1 MEIIKFF
8 IWLWIPKLQRF
19 AKTFS
24 VDKYND
30 MTNRATL
37 KNIAEMLQISISTV
51 SRALKDHPDIAKETK
66 RKVQELAEVMDY
78 EPNAFAVYLRTQQ
91 SKVLGL
97 IVPEI
102 SNFFYHSFVA
112 AVEQEARKRGFSMLI
127 LQSGNA
133 PSIEEANLKLCK
145 LNRVAGIFV
154 ALTSETND
162 ISVFKRIMVSGIPIV
177 FFDKVPDDSNC
188 IKVTMAD
195 TDVGKIAAKTI
206 HQKKKKHVLAL
217 FGNPNMS
224 ITRKRKQGFVNELKR
239 LSPLIEVSTATA
251 NNTDE
256 AKTLALEKL
265 TSNKKIDTVFCM
277 SDEILT
283 GVIMAI
289 NQLKLNMPTEI
300 AVLAVSNG
308 FIPKLT
314 NPSITYI
321 ETSGAVLGKR
331 AMNTFMEV
339 LEKGISKKNELINS
353 KLIEGGSI

>member
-1 MEIIKFF
+1 
-8 IWLWIPKLQRF
+8 
-19 AKTFS
+19 
-24 VDKYND
+24 
-30 MTNRATL
+30 MTNKATL

-66 RKVQELAEVMDY
+66 RKVRELAEVMDY

-112 AVEQEARKRGFSMLI
+112 SVEEEARKMGYSLLI
-127 LQSGNA
+127 LQSSNK
-133 PSIEEANLKLCK
+133 PEIEEANLKLCK

-154 ALTSETND
+154 ALTSDTTD
-162 ISVFKRIMVSGIPIV
+162 IAVFKRIMVSGIPIV
-177 FFDKVPDDSNC
+177 FFDKVPDDVQC
-188 IKVTMAD
+188 IRVTMAD
-195 TDVGKIAAKTI
+195 TEIGKLAAKTI
-206 HQKKKKHVLAL
+206 FQKKKKNVFAL

-224 ITRKRKQGFVNELKR
+224 ITRKRKQGFVNELKK
-239 LSPLIEVSTATA
+239 LSPLIEISTATA
-251 NNTDE
+251 NNTE
-256 AKTLALEKL
+256 ESKSLSLQALQS
-265 TSNKKIDTVFCM
+265 SNQPDTIFCM

-289 NQLKLNMPTEI
+289 NQLRLKMPDEI
-300 AVLAVSNG
+300 AVLAISNG

-314 NPSITYI
+314 SPSITYI
-321 ETSGAVLGKR
+321 ETSGAVLGKK

-339 LEKGISKKNELINS
+339 LEQGISKKTELIS
-353 KLIEGGSI
+353 SQLMEGGSI

>member
-1 MEIIKFF
+1 
-8 IWLWIPKLQRF
+8 
-19 AKTFS
+19 
-24 VDKYND
+24 
-30 MTNRATL
+30 
-37 KNIAEMLQISISTV
+37 MLQISISTV

-66 RKVQELAEVMDY
+66 RKVRELAEVMDY

-112 AVEQEARKRGFSMLI
+112 SIEQEARKRGYTLLI
-127 LQSGNA
+127 LQSSNN
-133 PSIEEANLKLCK
+133 PEIEEANLKLCK
-145 LNRVAGIFV
+145 LNRVAAIFV

-162 ISVFKRIMVSGIPIV
+162 ISVFKRIMVSGIPII
-177 FFDKVPDDSNC
+177 FFDKVPDDNQC

-195 TDVGKIAAKTI
+195 TDIGKLAAKTI
-206 HQKKKKHVLAL
+206 HQHKKKNVLAL

-224 ITRKRKQGFVNELKR
+224 ITRKRKQGFVNELKK
-239 LSPLIEVSTATA
+239 LSPLIEIATSTANSTE
-251 NNTDE
+251 E
-256 AKTLALEKL
+256 AKSLALEAL
-265 TSNKKIDTVFCM
+265 QSSKKIDTIFCM

-289 NQLKLNMPTEI
+289 NHLHMSMPDQI
-300 AVLAVSNG
+300 AVLAISNG

-321 ETSGAVLGKR
+321 ETSGAVLGEK
-331 AMNTFMEV
+331 AMEIFFEV
-339 LEKGISKKNELINS
+339 LDKGISKKTELITS
-353 KLIEGGSI
+353 KLIPGGSI

>member
-1 MEIIKFF
+1 MSNK
-8 IWLWIPKLQRF
+8 
-19 AKTFS
+19 
-24 VDKYND
+24 
-30 MTNRATL
+30 ATL

-66 RKVQELAEVMDY
+66 RKVRELAEVMDY

-112 AVEQEARKRGFSMLI
+112 SIEQEARKRGYTLLI
-127 LQSGNA
+127 LQSGNN
-133 PSIEEANLKLCK
+133 PEIEEANLKLCK
-145 LNRVAGIFV
+145 LNRVAAIFV

-162 ISVFKRIMVSGIPIV
+162 ISVFKRIMVSGIPII
-177 FFDKVPDDSNC
+177 FFDKVPDDNQC

-195 TDVGKIAAKTI
+195 TDIGKLAAKTI
-206 HQKKKKHVLAL
+206 HQHKKKNVLAL

-224 ITRKRKQGFVNELKR
+224 ITRKRKQGFVNELKK
-239 LSPLIEVSTATA
+239 LSPLIEIATSTATS
-251 NNTDE
+251 TEE
-256 AKTLALEKL
+256 AKSLALEAL
-265 TSNKKIDTVFCM
+265 QSPKKIDTIFCM

-289 NQLKLNMPTEI
+289 NQLHLSMPDQI
-300 AVLAVSNG
+300 AVLAISNG

-321 ETSGAVLGKR
+321 ETSGAMLGEKS
-331 AMNTFMEV
+331 METLFEV
-339 LEKGISKKNELINS
+339 LDKGISKKTELITS
-353 KLIEGGSI
+353 KLIQGGSI

>member
-1 MEIIKFF
+1 MSNK
-8 IWLWIPKLQRF
+8 
-19 AKTFS
+19 
-24 VDKYND
+24 
-30 MTNRATL
+30 ATL

-66 RKVQELAEVMDY
+66 RKVRELAEVMDY

-112 AVEQEARKRGFSMLI
+112 SIEQEARKRGYTLLI
-127 LQSGNA
+127 LQSSNNPA
-133 PSIEEANLKLCK
+133 IEEANLKLCK
-145 LNRVAGIFV
+145 LNRVAAIFV

-162 ISVFKRIMVSGIPIV
+162 ISVFKRIMVSGIPII
-177 FFDKVPDDSNC
+177 FFDKVPEDNQC

-195 TDVGKIAAKTI
+195 TEIGKLAAKTI
-206 HQKKKKHVLAL
+206 HQRKKKSVLAL

-224 ITRKRKQGFVNELKR
+224 ITRKRKQGFVNELKK
-239 LSPLIEVSTATA
+239 LSPLIEIATSTA
-251 NNTDE
+251 NNTEE
-256 AKTLALEKL
+256 AKTIAMDALQ
-265 TSNKKIDTVFCM
+265 SSKKIDTIFCM

-289 NQLKLNMPTEI
+289 NQLHISMPDDI
-300 AVLAVSNG
+300 AVLAISNG

-314 NPSITYI
+314 NPSISYI
-321 ETSGAVLGKR
+321 ETSGAVLGEK
-331 AMNTFMEV
+331 AMETFLEV
-339 LEKGISKKNELINS
+339 LEKGITKKTDLITS
-353 KLIEGGSI
+353 TLIQGGSI

>member
-1 MEIIKFF
+1 
-8 IWLWIPKLQRF
+8 
-19 AKTFS
+19 
-24 VDKYND
+24 
-30 MTNRATL
+30 MTNKATL

-51 SRALKDHPDIAKETK
+51 SRALKNHPDIAEDTK

-78 EPNAFAVYLRTQQ
+78 EPNAFAVYLSTQQ
-91 SKVLGL
+91 SKVLGV

-102 SNFFYHSFVA
+102 SNLFYHSFVA
-112 AVEQEARKRGFSMLI
+112 SIEKEARKKEFSLII
-127 LQSGNA
+127 LQSGNDPA
-133 PSIEEANLKLCK
+133 LEEANLKLCK

-154 ALTSETND
+154 ALTSETSD
-162 ISVFKRIMVSGIPIV
+162 ISVFKRIIVSGIPIV
-177 FFDKVPDDSNC
+177 FFDKVPDDPQC

-195 TDVGKIAAKTI
+195 TEVGKIAAKTI

-217 FGNPNMS
+217 FGNPNIS

-239 LSPLIEVSTATA
+239 LSPLIEISTATA
-251 NNTDE
+251 NNSDE
-256 AKTLALEKL
+256 AKSLALEKL
-265 TSNKKIDTVFCM
+265 TSNKNIDTVFCM

-283 GVIMAI
+283 GVILAI
-289 NQLKLNMPTEI
+289 NQLKLNMPKDI

-314 NPSITYI
+314 NPPITYV
-321 ETSGAVLGKR
+321 ETSGAVLGKK

-339 LEKGISKKNELINS
+339 LEKGITKKTEQINS

>member
-1 MEIIKFF
+1 
-8 IWLWIPKLQRF
+8 
-19 AKTFS
+19 
-24 VDKYND
+24 
-30 MTNRATL
+30 MTNKATL

-66 RKVQELAEVMDY
+66 RKVRELAEVMDY

-112 AVEQEARKRGFSMLI
+112 AVEEEARKKGYSLLI
-127 LQSGNA
+127 LQSSND

-145 LNRVAGIFV
+145 LNRVAAIFV
-154 ALTSETND
+154 ALTSQTSD
-162 ISVFKRIMVSGIPIV
+162 ISVFKRIMISGIPII
-177 FFDKVPDDSNC
+177 FFDKVPEDAQC

-195 TDVGKIAAKTI
+195 TDIGKLAAKTI
-206 HQKKKKHVLAL
+206 YSKKKKKVFAL

-224 ITRKRKQGFVNELKR
+224 ITRKRKQGFVNELKK
-239 LSPLIEVSTATA
+239 LSPLIEISTATA
-251 NNTDE
+251 NSTDE
-256 AKTLALEKL
+256 AKSLAMEVIK
-265 TSNKKIDTVFCM
+265 TPKKIDTIFCM

-289 NQLKLNMPTEI
+289 NELQLKIPNDI
-300 AVLAVSNG
+300 SVLAISNG

-314 NPSITYI
+314 SPSITYI
-321 ETSGAVLGKR
+321 ETSGAVLGKK
-331 AMNTFMEV
+331 AMNTFLQVIE
-339 LEKGISKKNELINS
+339 EGISKKTELIDS

>member
-1 MEIIKFF
+1 MSNK
-8 IWLWIPKLQRF
+8 
-19 AKTFS
+19 
-24 VDKYND
+24 
-30 MTNRATL
+30 ATL

-66 RKVQELAEVMDY
+66 RKVRELAEVMDY

-112 AVEQEARKRGFSMLI
+112 SIEQEARKRGYTLLI
-127 LQSGNA
+127 LQSGNN
-133 PSIEEANLKLCK
+133 PEIEEANLKLCK
-145 LNRVAGIFV
+145 LNRVAAIFV

-162 ISVFKRIMVSGIPIV
+162 IAVFKRIMVSGIPII
-177 FFDKVPDDSNC
+177 FFDKVPDDNQC

-195 TDVGKIAAKTI
+195 TDIGKLAAKTI
-206 HQKKKKHVLAL
+206 HQHKKKNVLAL

-224 ITRKRKQGFVNELKR
+224 ITRKRKQGFVNELKK
-239 LSPLIEVSTATA
+239 LSPLIEIATSTATS
-251 NNTDE
+251 TKE
-256 AKTLALEKL
+256 AKSLALEAL
-265 TSNKKIDTVFCM
+265 QSPKKIDTIFCM

-289 NQLKLNMPTEI
+289 NQLHLSMPDQI
-300 AVLAVSNG
+300 AVLAISNG

-321 ETSGAVLGKR
+321 ETSGAMLGEKS
-331 AMNTFMEV
+331 METLFEV
-339 LEKGISKKNELINS
+339 LDKGISKKTELITS
-353 KLIEGGSI
+353 KLIQGGSI

>member
-1 MEIIKFF
+1 
-8 IWLWIPKLQRF
+8 
-19 AKTFS
+19 
-24 VDKYND
+24 
-30 MTNRATL
+30 MTNKATL

-51 SRALKDHPDIAKETK
+51 SRALKNHPDIAEDTK

-78 EPNAFAVYLRTQQ
+78 EPNAFAVYLSTQQ
-91 SKVLGL
+91 SKVLGV

-102 SNFFYHSFVA
+102 SNLFYHSFVA
-112 AVEQEARKRGFSMLI
+112 SIEKEARKKEFSLII
-127 LQSGNA
+127 LQSGNDPA
-133 PSIEEANLKLCK
+133 LEEANLKLCK

-154 ALTSETND
+154 ALTSETSD
-162 ISVFKRIMVSGIPIV
+162 ISVFKRIIVSGIPIV
-177 FFDKVPDDSNC
+177 FFDKVPDDPQC

-195 TDVGKIAAKTI
+195 TEVGKIAAKTI

-217 FGNPNMS
+217 FGNPNIS

-239 LSPLIEVSTATA
+239 LSPLIEISTATA
-251 NNTDE
+251 NNSDE
-256 AKTLALEKL
+256 AKALALEKL
-265 TSNKKIDTVFCM
+265 TSNKNIDTVFCM

-283 GVIMAI
+283 GVILAI
-289 NQLKLNMPTEI
+289 NQLKLNMPKDI

-314 NPSITYI
+314 NPPITYV
-321 ETSGAVLGKR
+321 ETSGAVLGKK

-339 LEKGISKKNELINS
+339 LEKGITKKTEQINS